1 LSRISYKLV
10 ISRGLPYLI
19 NTLFDGVFT
28 ILGIV
33 IGSAFGSVI
42 ETRAIVGTIITA
54 SISLGTS
61 SGFSV
66 YEAETLQEE
75 KRIDKIEEALLTN
88 LENTLITEDSR
99 MVTILSL
106 MLVFL
111 TPLFACLITLIPFS
125 LVYLNLLSVDKSI
138 FLAVIVDLSL
148 IFLSGIVFGGDKRLL
163 KGIRM
168 TVLGGLI
175 FLFGFILNYW
185 I

>member
-1 LSRISYKLV
+1 MSRISYKLV

-88 LENTLITEDSR
+88 LENTLITEDSK
-99 MVTILSL
+99 MITILSL
-106 MLVFL
+106 ILVFL
-111 TPLFACLITLIPFS
+111 TPL
-125 LVYLNLLSVDKSI
+125 
-138 FLAVIVDLSL
+138 
-148 IFLSGIVFGGDKRLL
+148 
-163 KGIRM
+163 
-168 TVLGGLI
+168 
-175 FLFGFILNYW
+175 
-185 I
+185 